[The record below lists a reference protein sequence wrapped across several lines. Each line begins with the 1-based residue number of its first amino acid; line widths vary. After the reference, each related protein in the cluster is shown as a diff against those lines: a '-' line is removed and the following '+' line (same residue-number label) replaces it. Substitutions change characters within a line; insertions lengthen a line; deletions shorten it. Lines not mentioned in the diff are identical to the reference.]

1 MKRDKVLLGYKKI
14 TPYIQYN
21 LSLWL
26 LVAILSIYSLGITIY
41 AIKNQRELKIIAI
54 DQFGTRLV
62 TEQNDKIY
70 EQEKYEFVKYF
81 IRIYTNYDSEN
92 FTQTIGHS
100 TDLMSDDVWSK
111 IEAEYKSLKARVQ
124 ETKMHQFSEI
134 TRLEMDDKNP
144 NTFKAQVEST
154 QSYRG
159 IQKKV
164 KGEIQLTLIK
174 KERSELNPHGWEVAG
189 LFERWE

>member
-1 MKRDKVLLGYKKI
+1 MYKKI
-14 TPYIQYN
+14 SPYIQYN
-21 LSLWL
+21 MSLWL
-26 LVAILSIYSLGITIY
+26 LVAILLTYSLGITVY

-62 TEQNDKIY
+62 TEQNDKIF

-81 IRIYTNYDSEN
+81 IRLYTNYDSEN

-111 IEAEYKSLKARVQ
+111 IEAEYKSLKNRVQ
-124 ETKMHQFSEI
+124 ETKMHQISEI

-144 NTFKAQVEST
+144 NVFKAQIEST

-174 KERSELNPHGWEVAG
+174 KDRSELNPHGWEVVG

>member
-26 LVAILSIYSLGITIY
+26 LVAILSIYSVGITIY

>member
-26 LVAILSIYSLGITIY
+26 LVAILSIYSVGITIY

-134 TRLEMDDKNP
+134 KRLEMDDKNP
-144 NTFKAQVEST
+144 DVFKAQIEST

-159 IQKKV
+159 IQKKI

-174 KERSELNPHGWEVAG
+174 KERSDLNPHGWEVVG

>member
-1 MKRDKVLLGYKKI
+1 MQRDKVLLGYKKI

-21 LSLWL
+21 MSLWL
-26 LVAILSIYSLGITIY
+26 LVAILSIYSVGITIY
-41 AIKNQRELKIIAI
+41 AIHNQRELKIIAI

-111 IEAEYKSLKARVQ
+111 IEAEYKSLKARVT

-144 NTFKAQVEST
+144 NVFKAQIEST

-174 KERSELNPHGWEVAG
+174 KERSDLNPHGWEVVG